1 MTANLLRNFMRNLT
15 EARQVHYVTC
25 ENQPD
30 AERTELNTIRYRIIR
45 NYITGSKNGVRNSF
59 SISLQHMIVVFSVLA
74 IVSSGCKK
82 LQNELQNELP
92 GKIINPVNYVQTNLV
107 SDTVSNNAAR
117 LDSTLSNAW
126 GVAINPAGI
135 FWINVNGTDGSEI
148 YDKTGVAKR
157 PPVKVPAPSG
167 IVFNATTDFMI
178 TASSQVPKFIF
189 ASENGKIYAWASGDT
204 ARTVADRSAGGSVYK
219 GLELANDGTAN
230 FLFATDF
237 HNGKIDVFDKNYNL
251 VASKPFMD
259 PMIPAG
265 FAPFN
270 IRLIDSVLYVTYAK
284 QLGPE
289 NKDDEKGA
297 GNGYVNIFN
306 TSGSLVKRFAS
317 QGKLNSPWGIEKAPE
332 GFGQGKRVILIGN
345 FGDGH
350 INVYEEGEGEF
361 LRPLTNYGKPVWI
374 DGLWAITFPDNNVP
388 GDDPNKLYF
397 TAGPN
402 DEGHGLFGYLTKQ

>member
-1 MTANLLRNFMRNLT
+1 MKTVTHHLTMIPCGDSLIHRTAD
-15 EARQVHYVTC
+15 
-25 ENQPD
+25 ENQFITCTSEMVCFGD
-30 AERTELNTIRYRIIR
+30 GLIRKGISKSKKGLGKALNLNVFTMLLVL
-45 NYITGSKNGVRNSF
+45 TG
-59 SISLQHMIVVFSVLA
+59 LA
-74 IVSSGCKK
+74 LIGSACNK

-92 GKIINPVNYVQTNLV
+92 GKIVTPANYVMTNLV

-135 FWINVNGTDGSEI
+135 FWINVNGTDGSEVF
-148 YDKTGVAKR
+148 DKNGIPKR

-167 IVFNATTDFMI
+167 IVFNPTTDFMI
-178 TASSQVPKFIF
+178 NATSQVPKFIF
-189 ASENGKIYAWASGDT
+189 ASENGKIYAWASGDS
-204 ARTVADRSAGGSVYK
+204 ARTVVNRSAGGSVYK
-219 GLELANDGTAN
+219 GLELANDGTGN

-237 HNGKIDVFDKNYNL
+237 HNGKIDVFDKSYNL
-251 VASKPFMD
+251 VGSKPFMD
-259 PMIPAG
+259 PMIPVG

-289 NKDDEKGA
+289 NKDDQKGA
-297 GNGYVNIFN
+297 GNGYINIFN
-306 TSGSLVKRFAS
+306 TGGSLVKRFAS
-317 QGKLNSPWGIEKAPE
+317 QGKLNSPWGIEKAPD
-332 GFGQGKRVILIGN
+332 GFGQGKRVILVGN

-350 INVYEEGEGEF
+350 INVFEEFEGEF
-361 LRPLTNYGKPVWI
+361 LRQLKSYGMPVWI

-402 DEGHGLFGYLTKQ
+402 EESHGLFGYLTKH